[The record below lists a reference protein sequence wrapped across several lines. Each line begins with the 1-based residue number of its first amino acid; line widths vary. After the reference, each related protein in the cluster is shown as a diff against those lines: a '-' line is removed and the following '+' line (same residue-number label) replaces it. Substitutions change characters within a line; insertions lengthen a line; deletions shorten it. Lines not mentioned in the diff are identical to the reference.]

1 MKTIDL
7 LTLQA
12 RHYELLTKEAD
23 KLGEEARKELLAM
36 IADHKKLL
44 EVRDSFI
51 YEQKM
56 AAEGLFGDWEEEQ
69 RNKKNTKTSNHN
81 GDAQNNNEEPNDTPD
96 LDAKKSTG
104 PKPLPPG
111 PIYTHNLES
120 PKANC
125 SVCAGK
131 MSSIRTTSKT
141 IIVATPLL
149 STESHVV
156 EYTKCSCC
164 GAKDSAIEPEALKNC
179 IGRYN
184 FSAIAPLAALHYQYG
199 MPFNRLEGLSQ
210 NLGLPISS
218 STQWDLMESTANQ
231 VYSFYKFLCKS
242 AANAPVQYCDDTS
255 VSIIALVKEIR
266 EQQEQA
272 VHNGVNPNQV
282 RSGIHTTNLTAK
294 FDNGSICIFMSG
306 LHHSGEI
313 LASFFEAR
321 TLEEQVI
328 VMTDA
333 SSCNNSQIKKTSQDY
348 ELAHCNSH
356 SIRKIKDHK
365 EDPRVHEIL
374 KLYREIF
381 KNDQKTRSM
390 TPKER
395 LEFHKTSSLPLMED
409 IKSCIETAFTEKQIE
424 PNSKLGKDLQYFINH
439 YKELAAFCYVENAP
453 IDNNTSER
461 MLKGIIRYRKN
472 SYFFKN
478 DIGAKVADILT
489 TILFTAELNGL
500 KSIDYLYHLLKYRE
514 HWKKNPEEWL
524 PWNIQKTLDTLHS
537 NS

>member
-1 MKTIDL
+1 MKTLDL

-23 KLGEEARKELLAM
+23 KLGEEARQELLGM
-36 IADHKKLL
+36 IEDHKKLL

-51 YEQKM
+51 YEQRI
-56 AAEGLFGDWEEEQ
+56 AAEGLFGKWEEEQ
-69 RNKKNTKTSNHN
+69 NKNTKTPKNDDN
-81 GDAQNNNEEPNDTPD
+81 TKDGDKEHDEKPDNNT
-96 LDAKKSTG
+96 KKSTG
-104 PKPLPPG
+104 PKLLPAG
-111 PIYTHNLES
+111 PIYTHNLQS
-120 PKANC
+120 PKSNC
-125 SVCAGK
+125 SVCAGT
-131 MSSIRTTSKT
+131 MSPIRTTSKT

-149 STESHVV
+149 ATETHVV
-156 EYTKCSCC
+156 EHTKCNCC
-164 GAKDSAIEPEALKNC
+164 GAKDSAGEPEALKNC

-231 VYSFYKFLCKS
+231 VYGFYKFLCKS

-272 VHNGVNPNQV
+272 ASNGKSPNQV
-282 RSGIHTTNLTAK
+282 RSGVHTTNLTAK
-294 FDNGSICIFMSG
+294 LNNGSICIFISG
-306 LHHSGEI
+306 LHHSGEV

-333 SSCNNSQIKKTSQDY
+333 SSCNNAKIKKTNQDY

-365 EDPRVHEIL
+365 EDPRVHRML

-381 KNDQKTRSM
+381 KNDQKTHSM
-390 TPKER
+390 PPKER
-395 LEFHKTSSLPLMED
+395 LEFHKTNSLPLMED
-409 IKSCIETAFTEKQIE
+409 IKSSIETAFAEKQIE
-424 PNSKLGKDLQYFINH
+424 PNSILGKDLQYFLNH
-439 YKELAAFCYVENAP
+439 YKELAAFCYIENAP
-453 IDNNTSER
+453 IDNNTAER

-478 DIGAKVADILT
+478 DMGAKVADIFT
-489 TILFTAELNGL
+489 TILFTAELNGI
-500 KSIDYLYHLLKYRE
+500 KSIEYLHHLLKYRE
-514 HWKKNPEEWL
+514 HWKKSPEAWL
-524 PWNIQKTLDTLHS
+524 PWNIQKTLDALHS
-537 NS
+537 AD